1 MTRRGRIAGLPA
13 VASLAMLAGMVLAV
27 GCLTA
32 LEARA
37 RLAGNVAPDLPP
49 ILTPHQLAALS
60 GGFAPALADA
70 YWIRAAAISAD
81 ELDGPAAD
89 RLYNL
94 LDRVTALDPG
104 FEPAYHQGA
113 LLLSVAARRPDLS
126 DRLLQKARKAFPDV
140 WAFPFYLGFNAF
152 YHRTDFPE
160 AARYMAEAARLPGSP
175 PFLGA
180 LAERFADETRNRE
193 VARELVERMLRVT
206 RDPVIH
212 QRLLER
218 HRTLE
223 DGA

>member
-1 MTRRGRIAGLPA
+1 MTRRGRIAGSFGLAPVA
-13 VASLAMLAGMVLAV
+13 VLAGAILAV

-37 RLAGNVAPDLPP
+37 RLAGPGEPDLPP
-49 ILTPHQLAALS
+49 ILTPHQLTALS
-60 GGFAPALADA
+60 GGFGPALADT
-70 YWIRAAAISAD
+70 YWIRAAAMSAD

-89 RLYNL
+89 RLYRL
-94 LDRVTALDPG
+94 LDRVTALDPA

-126 DRLLQKARKAFPDV
+126 DRLLVKARAAFPDV

-160 AARYMAEAARLPGSP
+160 ASRYMAEAARLPGAP
-175 PFLGA
+175 AFLGA

-218 HRTLE
+218 LRAME
-223 DGA
+223 GAA